1 MTLKEGIAQLES
13 VWRIR
18 PETRERKAGQAKV
31 WPPRPLNADAVKV
44 SRVVAECAYLTWRHE
59 VLELFGLWRSVC
71 ARFPDES
78 RTRYPLILTIQGQ
91 PAINLVR
98 LGRMLFAFKRGA
110 PIASTH
116 YATKSTTLVNGFAQN
131 EG

>member
-1 MTLKEGIAQLES
+1 VEDQARNE
-13 VWRIR
+13 
-18 PETRERKAGQAKV
+18 REKAGQAKV

-59 VLELFGLWRSVC
+59 MLELFWFWRSVC
-71 ARFPDES
+71 ARFPHES
-78 RTRYPLILTIQGQ
+78 RTRYPLILTIQAQ

-110 PIASTH
+110 PIASTLPPRH
-116 YATKSTTLVNGFAQN
+116 YATKSTTPGQWLCTN